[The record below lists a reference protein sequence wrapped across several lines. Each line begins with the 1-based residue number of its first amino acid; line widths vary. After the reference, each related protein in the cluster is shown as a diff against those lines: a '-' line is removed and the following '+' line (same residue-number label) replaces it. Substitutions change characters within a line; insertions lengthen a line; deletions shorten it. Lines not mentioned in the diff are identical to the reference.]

1 MDKTESPRLTVA
13 QPRRSNTSITRDE
26 IETKDPKN
34 DDDVGGVFP
43 LSDDQPANEHARCQS
58 KLIKMMALR

>member
-1 MDKTESPRLTVA
+1 MDKVERAGLTVA

-43 LSDDQPANEHARCQS
+43 WSDDQPANEHARCQS
-58 KLIKMMALR
+58 KLIKIMALR